1 MFGKKKNLKD
11 RYIIAVK
18 DYETT
23 VEKLRN
29 GQLSLPYTRE
39 IYLKM
44 IETQSSRADDL
55 KEMKKFA
62 KESGKRASEVK
73 HYWEGLIVDGYTLL
87 NVEYT
92 DAIPSIDHVCNN
104 RSFKFICA
112 C

>member
-62 KESGKRASEVK
+62 KESGKRVSEVK